1 MNTMLVVTD
10 MDKTVAFYKR
20 VLGLEVIMDFGA
32 NKTLT
37 GGLACRRWKHTR
49 NLLIQTIFLSAAII
63 LNFILKKM
71 ILINLQ
77 IISKNAMSSM
87 STRLRDIHGDSVW
100 FASMTRTGIL
110 SKWAKI

>member
-10 MDKTVAFYKR
+10 MDKTVEFYKS
-20 VLGLEVIMDFGA
+20 VLGLEVVMDFGA

-37 GGLACRRWKHTR
+37 GGLA
-49 NLLIQTIFLSAAII
+49 LQTLETYKEFIGTSDISFGG
-63 LNFILKKM
+63 NNFDFILKKI
-71 ILINLQ
+71 ILINLR
-77 IISKNAMSSM
+77 ITSESVMFNIF
-87 STRLRDIHGDSVW
+87 TRLRNIRGDSVW